1 MFLYLL
7 CIFCKEHIVEFCFF
21 YAVYPICFFFNGMFS
36 SLAFNVILDRLES
49 RSTVFLLISF
59 FCSFA
64 LCCFSSPV
72 FFCVNQVYLVF
83 HFGPLLAF

>member
-1 MFLYLL
+1 MNF
-7 CIFCKEHIVEFCFF
+7 VFF
-21 YAVYPICFFFNGMFS
+21 MQSIQSVFFFNGMFS